1 MDHSASAQQ
10 GLPYLVEVL
19 LWGVLL
25 VALVWGVKLLW
36 DKLHARLAQAEPEAQ
51 AEPVPVAE
59 TVGQAIQE
67 NRKRCGLTQDKLGK
81 KLSVS
86 RQTIS
91 KWENNVVAPGPV
103 HLCALA
109 AVFGIPADKLVP
121 ELAAESTED
130 AAK

>member
-1 MDHSASAQQ
+1 MENSASAAQ
-10 GLPYLVEVL
+10 GLPYLAEVL
-19 LWGVLL
+19 FWGVLL
-25 VALVWGVKLLW
+25 VAFLWGVKLLW
-36 DKLHARLAQAEPEAQ
+36 EKLREKVSPAEPEA
-51 AEPVPVAE
+51 PVEELPVAE

-91 KWENNVVAPGPV
+91 KWENNVVAPGPM

-121 ELAAESTED
+121 ELAAESAEQPVE
-130 AAK
+130 